1 MKSKFVKKMTL
12 SAMFLAMAVVFAMV
26 SNNIPEIGNML
37 CPMHIP
43 VIICGFLLGWKYAFF
58 VGFLAPYL
66 KFVLTGM
73 PVLYPNC
80 IAMSFELATYGLLSG
95 LLFKLFNR
103 LFTNKFVSSYSTL
116 IPTML
121 IGRVVW
127 GLATFILLLFDSS
140 KTITFV
146 QYLKSAF
153 VYSLP
158 GILLQ
163 LCFIPV
169 IVYFLLKTSVF
180 NNLIEESK

>member
-1 MKSKFVKKMTL
+1 MK
-12 SAMFLAMAVVFAMV
+12 
-26 SNNIPEIGNML
+26 NMRNL
-37 CPMHIP
+37 
-43 VIICGFLLGWKYAFF
+43 FLLLLFIIFWGANAVYAYDLVLPKEKKSIVNSKYAFF

-80 IAMSFELATYGLLSG
+80 IAMSFELATYGLMSG
-95 LLFKLFNR
+95 LLFKIFNR
-103 LFTNKFVSSYSTL
+103 LFTNKFVSLYSTL